1 MAERRMFAKSVIDSD
16 AFLELPVKCQLLYFH
31 LGMRADDDG
40 FVNKA
45 RSVLRLIGCTEADM
59 KTLVDAQYLISFPS
73 GVVVIRHWKVH
84 NYIRRDSYKETLYK
98 SEKNRLT
105 VDVDGVYNLAVTGS
119 SQVCDRSVTEPLQGC
134 DGSVT
139 GLSTQ
144 DRLGKDRLGKDRL
157 GKVSSDQVR
166 LNQES
171 TGGCALPEH
180 GAMARPP
187 TATEV
192 MIYVKQKK
200 YHVDP
205 ERFVSFYNKN
215 GWIEQGKTMT
225 DWKKAVDLWQ
235 QRKW

>member
-16 AFLELPVKCQLLYFH
+16 EFLELPARCQLLYFH

-45 RSVLRLIGCTEADM
+45 RAILRLTGCTEADM
-59 KTLVDAQYLISFPS
+59 KTLIAAQYLISFPS
-73 GVVVIRHWKVH
+73 GVVVIRHWKIH
-84 NYIRRDSYKETLYK
+84 NYIRSDRLRATVYEEEKAMLLVEESGAYTLCQ
-98 SEKNRLT
+98 SS
-105 VDVDGVYNLAVTGS
+105 DG
-119 SQVCDRSVTEPLQGC
+119 QVAA
-134 DGSVT
+134 
-139 GLSTQ
+139 Q
-144 DRLGKDRLGKDRL
+144 DRIGKDRL
-157 GKVSSDQVR
+157 GKVSSGKDRSEQ
-166 LNQES
+166 QS
-171 TGGCALPEH
+171 AGDCALPEA

-200 YHVDP
+200 YHIDP

-215 GWIEQGKTMT
+215 GWMEQGKTMT

>member
-16 AFLELPVKCQLLYFH
+16 AFLELPARCQLLYFH

-45 RSVLRLIGCTEADM
+45 RAILRLTGCTEADM
-59 KTLVDAQYLISFPS
+59 KTLIAAQYLISFPS
-73 GVVVIRHWKVH
+73 GVVVIRHWNVH
-84 NYIRRDSYKETLYK
+84 NYIKKDRYRETIHKEEKAMLGLEDSRVYT
-98 SEKNRLT
+98 R
-105 VDVDGVYNLAVTGS
+105 VDPTWTQSGTGS
-119 SQVCDRSVTEPLQGC
+119 EP
-134 DGSVT
+134 
-139 GLSTQ
+139 Q
-144 DRLGKDRLGKDRL
+144 DRLD
-157 GKVSSDQVR
+157 KVSSDQVS

-171 TGGCALPEH
+171 TGGCAMPEE

-200 YHVDP
+200 YHIDP

-215 GWIEQGKTMT
+215 GWMEQGKPMT

>member
-16 AFLELPVKCQLLYFH
+16 EFLELPARCQLLYFH

-45 RSVLRLIGCTEADM
+45 RAILRLTGCTEADM
-59 KTLVDAQYLISFPS
+59 KTLIAAQYLISFPS
-73 GVVVIRHWKVH
+73 GVVVIRHWKIH
-84 NYIRRDSYKETLYK
+84 NYIRSDRLRATVYEEEKAMLLVEESGAYTLCQ
-98 SEKNRLT
+98 SS
-105 VDVDGVYNLAVTGS
+105 DG
-119 SQVCDRSVTEPLQGC
+119 QVAA
-134 DGSVT
+134 
-139 GLSTQ
+139 Q
-144 DRLGKDRLGKDRL
+144 DRIGKDRSEQQSAGDC
-157 GKVSSDQVR
+157 S
-166 LNQES
+166 
-171 TGGCALPEH
+171 LPEA

-200 YHVDP
+200 YHIDP

-215 GWIEQGKTMT
+215 GWMEQGKPMT

>member
-1 MAERRMFAKSVIDSD
+1 MFAKSVIDSD
-16 AFLELPVKCQLLYFH
+16 EFLELPARCQLLYFH

-45 RSVLRLIGCTEADM
+45 RAILRLTGCTEADM
-59 KTLVDAQYLISFPS
+59 KTLIAAQYLISFPS
-73 GVVVIRHWKVH
+73 GVVVIRHWNVH
-84 NYIRRDSYKETLYK
+84 NYIKKDRYRETIHKEEKAMLGLEDSRVYT
-98 SEKNRLT
+98 R
-105 VDVDGVYNLAVTGS
+105 VDPTWTQSGTGS
-119 SQVCDRSVTEPLQGC
+119 EP
-134 DGSVT
+134 
-139 GLSTQ
+139 Q
-144 DRLGKDRLGKDRL
+144 DRLD
-157 GKVSSDQVR
+157 KVSSDQVS

-171 TGGCALPEH
+171 TGGCAMPEA

-200 YHVDP
+200 YHIDP

-215 GWIEQGKTMT
+215 GWMEQGKPMT

>member
-16 AFLELPVKCQLLYFH
+16 AFLELPAKCQLLYFH

-45 RSVLRLIGCTEADM
+45 RAILRLTGCTEADM
-59 KTLVDAQYLISFPS
+59 KTLIAAQYLISFPS
-73 GVVVIRHWKVH
+73 GVVVIRHWNVH
-84 NYIRRDSYKETLYK
+84 NYIKKDRYRETIHKEEKAMLGLEDSRVYT
-98 SEKNRLT
+98 R
-105 VDVDGVYNLAVTGS
+105 VDPTWTQSGTGS
-119 SQVCDRSVTEPLQGC
+119 EP
-134 DGSVT
+134 
-139 GLSTQ
+139 Q
-144 DRLGKDRLGKDRL
+144 DRLD
-157 GKVSSDQVR
+157 KVSSDQVS

-171 TGGCALPEH
+171 AGDCCLPEA

-200 YHVDP
+200 YHIDP

-215 GWIEQGKTMT
+215 GWMEQGKPMT

>member
-16 AFLELPVKCQLLYFH
+16 EFLELPARCQLLYFH

-45 RSVLRLIGCTEADM
+45 RAILRLTGCTEADM
-59 KTLVDAQYLISFPS
+59 KTLIAAQYLISFPS
-73 GVVVIRHWKVH
+73 GVVVIRHWKINNYLRNDRYRPTVYTEEKAALSETEYGAYVLGIPPVH
-84 NYIRRDSYKETLYK
+84 QRD
-98 SEKNRLT
+98 
-105 VDVDGVYNLAVTGS
+105 
-119 SQVCDRSVTEPLQGC
+119 
-134 DGSVT
+134 
-139 GLSTQ
+139 TQ
-144 DRLGKDRLGKDRL
+144 DRIGKDRLDKVSSGKDRSEQQSA
-157 GKVSSDQVR
+157 GDCS
-166 LNQES
+166 
-171 TGGCALPEH
+171 LPEA

-200 YHVDP
+200 YHIDP

-215 GWIEQGKTMT
+215 GWMEQGKPMT